1 MNSMKTMNIGIKIS
15 LAVLSIGCASGWAE
29 TSESRLKLFYD
40 EPAKEWTDA
49 LPVGNG
55 RLGAMVFGGSQ
66 DELIQFNEATLYEGG
81 PHDYSRPG
89 AASHL
94 DKMRQLLFDGKQKE
108 AEALG
113 MKEFMSDPITQIS
126 YQPFGDVCLTFP
138 GHETVEGYRR
148 SLDLDAAVA
157 KTSYRVNGVNYTRE
171 VIASYPDQVIA
182 IRLIADQPGKVS
194 FRGGLKS
201 PHAKSTIEAVGENEL
216 RLIGSLPNLIE
227 NNKKKIAQKVG
238 NSLRFDARL
247 QVRADGGSVEIVDG
261 GFAVTDANAVTLLLA
276 AATSYKNF
284 QDVSGD
290 PAKACQNVMAAV
302 QGKDWEALNAAH
314 LKDYQNLFHRVSI
327 DLGAGE
333 NEGLPTDE
341 RLERASKS
349 KDNSFVA
356 LLYQYGRYLL
366 ISSSRPGG
374 QPANLQGIWNDS
386 MKPSWGS
393 RYTVNINTQ
402 MNYWP
407 AETANLAECHEPLF
421 AAMEELAISG
431 ARTAKN
437 HYNARGWVLH
447 HNFDLW
453 RGTAP
458 INNSNHGIWP
468 TGGAWLCQHLWWH
481 YQFSEDRA
489 FLEHAYPIMRDSALF
504 FADYLIEDPRNDKG
518 WLISTPS
525 HSPENGGLV
534 AGPSMDHQII
544 RNLFG
549 NVIEA
554 SEILGIDEEFRT
566 QLVDMRARIAPNQIG
581 KHGQLQEWL
590 EDKDNPNNQH
600 RHVSHLWGLHPGD
613 EINWK
618 DTPELF
624 DAAKQSLVFRGDQA
638 TGWSMGWKVNFWAR
652 FLDGD
657 HATLILSNLMRPV
670 RSRKASM
677 RGGGLYPNLLDAH
690 PPFQIDGNFG
700 VTAGITEMLLQ
711 SHLKTA
717 DGSQLLHLLPALPS
731 AWPDG
736 SVAGLRARGG
746 YEVSIEW
753 KGGKLVKA
761 NIKSLLGNP
770 MVVRTPDGK
779 QTAFEKTVAG
789 ESYTIR

>member
-1 MNSMKTMNIGIKIS
+1 MISAMMKIGWVGAALTMGVGI
-15 LAVLSIGCASGWAE
+15 SIGE
-29 TSESRLKLFYD
+29 TDSRRLTLEYTK
-40 EPAKEWTDA
+40 PAKEWTEA

-55 RLGAMVFGGSQ
+55 RLGAMVFGGSG
-66 DELIQFNEATLYEGG
+66 EERIQFNESSLYIGE

-89 AASHL
+89 ASAHL
-94 DKMRQLLFDGKQKE
+94 DTMRQLIFDGKQKE

-113 MKEFMSDPITQIS
+113 MKEFMSDPITQVS
-126 YQPFGDVCLTFP
+126 YQPFGDVFLEFP
-138 GHETVEGYRR
+138 DHGKVERYRR
-148 SLDLDAAVA
+148 SLDLDEAVA
-157 KTSYRVNGVNYTRE
+157 RTTYRVDGVNYTRE
-171 VIASYPDQVIA
+171 VIASHPDQVIA
-182 IRLIADQPGKVS
+182 IRISADQPGKIT
-194 FRGGLKS
+194 FRAGLQS
-201 PHAKSTIEAVGENEL
+201 PHAESRIEAGDENEL
-216 RLIGSLPNLIE
+216 RLIGSLPDLFVDKKKRISQKIE
-227 NNKKKIAQKVG
+227 NP
-238 NSLRFDARL
+238 LRFEARL
-247 QVRADGGSVEIVDG
+247 QLQADGGSSEIVDG
-261 GFAVTDANAVTLLLA
+261 EFFVEGANSVTLVLA
-276 AATSYKNF
+276 AATSYKDF

-290 PAKACQNVMAAV
+290 PAQANREVMESV
-302 QGKDWEALNAAH
+302 RGKDWEALEAAH
-314 LKDYQNLFHRVSI
+314 RKDYQELFHRVTI

-341 RLERASKS
+341 RLERASES
-349 KDNSFVA
+349 KDNGLVA

-366 ISSSRPGG
+366 ISSSRPSG

-386 MKPSWGS
+386 INPSWGS
-393 RYTVNINTQ
+393 RYTLNINTQ

-437 HYNARGWVLH
+437 LYNARGWVLH

-458 INNSNHGIWP
+458 INNANHGIWP

-481 YQFSEDRA
+481 YQFGEDRA
-489 FLEHAYPIMRDSALF
+489 FLERAYPIMRDSALF
-504 FADYLIEDPRNDKG
+504 FTDYLIEDPRNDKG

-534 AGPSMDHQII
+534 AGPTMDHQII

-549 NVIEA
+549 NVIKA
-554 SEILGIDEEFRT
+554 SEILGKDEEFRK
-566 QLVDMRARIAPNQIG
+566 QLVEMRARIAPNQIG

-590 EDKDNPNNQH
+590 EDKDNPKNTH

-624 DAAKQSLVFRGDQA
+624 EAAEQSLVFRGDEA

-657 HATLILSNLMRPV
+657 HATLILRNLMRPV
-670 RSRKASM
+670 RSKKESM
-677 RGGGLYPNLLDAH
+677 SGGGLYPNLFDAH

-711 SHLKTA
+711 SHLTSE

-731 AWPDG
+731 DWPDG
-736 SVAGLRARGG
+736 SVTGLRARGG
-746 YEVSIEW
+746 FEVSIEW

-770 MVVRTPDGK
+770 MVVRMPDGT
-779 QTAFEKTVAG
+779 QTVFERTEVG
-789 ESYTIR
+789 ESYGLN